1 MNSNIQI
8 INFGT
13 PLHDELVELRNQ
25 ILRVPLGL
33 EFTIN
38 DLEKEY
44 NEIHFGYLNS
54 KCILLGC
61 LQLRIIDS
69 DILKMRQVCVI
80 ASQENKGIGKLLVK
94 ASESYATEKGF
105 SKIELHA
112 RENAIPFYLKQN
124 YKKVGRSFKEVGI
137 LHYKM
142 EKKLS

>member
-69 DILKMRQVCVI
+69 DILKMRQVCVT